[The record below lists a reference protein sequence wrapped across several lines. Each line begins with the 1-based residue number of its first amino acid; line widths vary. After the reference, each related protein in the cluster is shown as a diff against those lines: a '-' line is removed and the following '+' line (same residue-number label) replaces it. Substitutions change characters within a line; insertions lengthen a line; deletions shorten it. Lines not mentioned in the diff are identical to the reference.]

1 MTDSWTAHIEIRRE
15 YVHHHADVV
24 LDHHPGIR
32 ALLETSLVMAVPL
45 TPVLRRNAGVESQGI
60 GATELNR
67 AIKGNMQSAR
77 AWRFEAVVRDG
88 VILDNAS
95 NDAQVRGFDF
105 AMYDVRHNLANL
117 WSLCFGRRGVV
128 QGDSVWQIYLASNP
142 GQRRLAT
149 EIESVGR
156 AGEDL
161 ESSRE
166 APTILGEVQFGNW
179 ALAYRDMMKLLAAD
193 AEIEVDLFVYV
204 VADASLAR
212 LISTGTV
219 NFEGSVQ
226 ILRDFRSVLK
236 VPTVVVGLDVEL
248 TQG

>member
-1 MTDSWTAHIEIRRE
+1 VTDAWTARIEIRRE
-15 YVHHHADVV
+15 YLHHHADVV
-24 LDHHPGIR
+24 LDRNPGIR
-32 ALLETSLVMAVPL
+32 ALLERSLVMAAPL
-45 TPVLRRNAGVESQGI
+45 MPVLRRNAGVESHGI

-67 AIKGNMQSAR
+67 AIKTNMRSAG
-77 AWRFEAVVRDG
+77 AWRFEAIVRDG
-88 VILDNAS
+88 VIRDNAS

-117 WSLCFGRRGVV
+117 WSVCFGRRGVV
-128 QGDSVWQIYLASNP
+128 HGNSVWQIYLASNP
-142 GQRRLAT
+142 EQRELADQ
-149 EIESVGR
+149 IEAAGR
-156 AGEDL
+156 SGEDL

-204 VADASLAR
+204 VADASLAG

-219 NFEGSVQ
+219 NFESSVQ
-226 ILRDFRSVLK
+226 ILRDFRSVVK